1 MSPPRTHPG
10 GTRRPGGRAVTTLT
24 IERLG
29 EQLARIRTIKPD
41 FWDDDAVG
49 AMSRD
54 ARLMFIATWN
64 LADDEGIV
72 RWTAAYLKAHV
83 FMYDDDITTADV
95 EALMEELVEREMVFP
110 YVAGKAR
117 QKLAYV
123 VNFRKH
129 QRINRPQPSKLPPP
143 SIQSGDVLQMYVRR
157 DKGICHLCKFEVTTE
172 HDQPRLWPSLDHLKP
187 RVQGGTDYPSNIAL
201 AHTSCNKSR
210 RDRPVEDFKG
220 SPGSRSLNDSLNDSV
235 NESGNDAMN
244 DARNGARSDSPP
256 EGKGREG
263 KGNRSSVPAVGGL
276 TDRNARASAAAPP
289 AQPEIFIARSI
300 VASIPRYRGAPGWV
314 KSKHLAPMTAAALT
328 AGFGRDAIVRYAAMV
343 IGEGRFAD
351 HQHIPE
357 FRDALRRLGRD
368 AELGHACPVCARD
381 PGGTWCCTEDRLWTA
396 DDQAA
401 LERALDALRPTDEE
415 LAQEA

>member
-1 MSPPRTHPG
+1 MTM
-10 GTRRPGGRAVTTLT
+10 T

-49 AMSRD
+49 ALSRD

-64 LADDEGIV
+64 LADDEGLV

-95 EALMEELVEREMVFP
+95 EALMQELVERDMVFP

-129 QRINRPQPSKLPPP
+129 QRINRPQPSKLAPP

-157 DKGICHLCKFEVTTE
+157 DKGVCHLCKFEVTTE
-172 HDQPRLWPSLDHLKP
+172 HDQPRLWPSLDHLTP
-187 RVQGGTDYPSNIAL
+187 RVQGGSDYPSNIAL
-201 AHTSCNKSR
+201 SHTSCNKSR
-210 RDRPVEDFKG
+210 RDRPTEDFKS
-220 SPGSRSLNDSLNDSV
+220 SPGSRSLSDSLNGAVNDVV
-235 NESGNDAMN
+235 NESG
-244 DARNGARSDSPP
+244 NGARSDSLP

-263 KGNRSSVPAVGGL
+263 KGKVDLPAVGGL
-276 TDRNARASAAAPP
+276 TDRNARTSGEAPP
-289 AQPEIFIARSI
+289 AQAGRSSTATSLTARSLI
-300 VASIPRYRGAPGWV
+300 AAIPRYRDPALKPWFRR
-314 KSKHLAPMTAAALT
+314 HLIEMADVALA
-328 AGFGRDAIVRYAAMV
+328 AGFHRDAIAYYAGMV
-343 IGEGRFAD
+343 IDERSFAE
-351 HQHIPE
+351 HQHIRE
-357 FRDALRRLGRD
+357 FRHALRRLSQDVGN
-368 AELGHACPVCARD
+368 GHACRRCAGD
-381 PGGTWCCTEDRLWTA
+381 PTAGLCCVPDTDRAWTD

-401 LERALDALRPTDEE
+401 LERALDALRPTDDE